1 MKEIIKQLE
10 VKNEVFAAEIE
21 KLIREGNRWRQEI
34 EKKDKIME
42 HKIYEEKKNFVQ
54 MDYIKMNEIIERI
67 FKNEYNDDS
76 LKRLKY
82 ILNYSYK
89 TSDSYKYSIELIK
102 EYLLILIK
110 DGILTK
116 EPASEYLLTP
126 IFRVYSDDYYLLRD
140 VTNYMDLEDKNR
152 FCAEVLKADPFIHDH
167 LIRTGK
173 ITSFDRQAASE
184 LHECSALGDLELLR
198 YLLHKTYD
206 LNVKTANIDQF
217 NSQWVIINSVISMLL
232 ERKVITTNR
241 FSHIGIGISITVRNK
256 NYFIDTCY
264 LSQL

>member
-1 MKEIIKQLE
+1 MEELLLLE
-10 VKNEVFAAEIE
+10 KSEEDINIE
-21 KLIREGNRWRQEI
+21 L
-34 EKKDKIME
+34 
-42 HKIYEEKKNFVQ
+42 Y
-54 MDYIKMNEIIERI
+54 EIIERLR
-67 FKNEYNDDS
+67 KNDYKDDS

-89 TSDSYKYSIELIK
+89 TSDNYKCSIQLIN
-102 EYLLILIK
+102 EYLVILINE
-110 DGILTK
+110 GILST
-116 EPASEYLLTP
+116 EPTSEYFSTP

-140 VTNYMDLEDKNR
+140 VPKYMDLEDRDR

-256 NYFIDTCY
+256 NYFSDTCY
-264 LSQL
+264 LAQL

>member
-1 MKEIIKQLE
+1 MEELLLLE
-10 VKNEVFAAEIE
+10 KSEEDINIE
-21 KLIREGNRWRQEI
+21 L
-34 EKKDKIME
+34 
-42 HKIYEEKKNFVQ
+42 Y
-54 MDYIKMNEIIERI
+54 EIIERLR
-67 FKNEYNDDS
+67 KNDYKDDS
-76 LKRLKY
+76 LKRLRY
-82 ILNYSYK
+82 IVTYSSKASTLNPG
-89 TSDSYKYSIELIK
+89 SIQLIK
-102 EYLLILIK
+102 EYLLILL
-110 DGILTK
+110 GHGLLSL
-116 EPASEYLLTP
+116 EPESGYFSTP

-264 LSQL
+264 LAQL

>member
-1 MKEIIKQLE
+1 MEELLLLE
-10 VKNEVFAAEIE
+10 KSEEDINIE
-21 KLIREGNRWRQEI
+21 L
-34 EKKDKIME
+34 
-42 HKIYEEKKNFVQ
+42 Y
-54 MDYIKMNEIIERI
+54 EIIERLR
-67 FKNEYNDDS
+67 KNDYKDDS

-89 TSDSYKYSIELIK
+89 TSDNYKCSIQLIN
-102 EYLLILIK
+102 EYLVILINE
-110 DGILTK
+110 GILST
-116 EPASEYLLTP
+116 EPTSEYFSTP

-140 VTNYMDLEDKNR
+140 VPKYMDLEDRDR

-264 LSQL
+264 LAQL

>member
-1 MKEIIKQLE
+1 MEELLLLE
-10 VKNEVFAAEIE
+10 KSEEDINIE
-21 KLIREGNRWRQEI
+21 L
-34 EKKDKIME
+34 
-42 HKIYEEKKNFVQ
+42 Y
-54 MDYIKMNEIIERI
+54 EIIERLR
-67 FKNEYNDDS
+67 KNDYKDDS

-82 ILNYSYK
+82 ILNYHYK
-89 TSDSYKYSIELIK
+89 TSDSHKCSIQLIK
-102 EYLLILIK
+102 EYLLILL
-110 DGILTK
+110 GHGLLSL
-116 EPASEYLLTP
+116 EPESGYFSTP

-206 LNVKTANIDQF
+206 LNVKTADEVQLNYQSIMID
-217 NSQWVIINSVISMLL
+217 SIINMLL
-232 ERKVITTNR
+232 CRKVITEYE
-241 FSHIGIGISITVRNK
+241 FSQPNISVCIIAK
-256 NYFIDTCY
+256 QKKYFINKRY
-264 LSQL
+264 LARL

>member
-1 MKEIIKQLE
+1 MEELLLLE
-10 VKNEVFAAEIE
+10 KSEEDINIE
-21 KLIREGNRWRQEI
+21 L
-34 EKKDKIME
+34 
-42 HKIYEEKKNFVQ
+42 Y
-54 MDYIKMNEIIERI
+54 EIIERLR
-67 FKNEYNDDS
+67 KNDYKDDS

-82 ILNYSYK
+82 ILNYHYK
-89 TSDSYKYSIELIK
+89 TSDSHKCSIQLIK
-102 EYLLILIK
+102 EYLLILL
-110 DGILTK
+110 GHGLLSL
-116 EPASEYLLTP
+116 EPESGYFSTP

-264 LSQL
+264 LAQL

>member
-1 MKEIIKQLE
+1 MEELLLLE
-10 VKNEVFAAEIE
+10 KSEEDINIE
-21 KLIREGNRWRQEI
+21 L
-34 EKKDKIME
+34 
-42 HKIYEEKKNFVQ
+42 Y
-54 MDYIKMNEIIERI
+54 EIIERLR
-67 FKNEYNDDS
+67 KNDYKDDS

-89 TSDSYKYSIELIK
+89 TSDNYKCSIQLIN
-102 EYLLILIK
+102 EYLVILINE
-110 DGILTK
+110 GILST
-116 EPASEYLLTP
+116 EPTSEYFSTP

-140 VTNYMDLEDKNR
+140 VPKYMDLEDRDR

-206 LNVKTANIDQF
+206 LNVKTADAIKLNYQSIMID
-217 NSQWVIINSVISMLL
+217 SIINMLL
-232 ERKVITTNR
+232 KRKVITEDA
-241 FSHIGIGISITVRNK
+241 FSHPNIGFSVTIRNK
-256 NYFIDTCY
+256 NYLIDTRY
-264 LSQL
+264 FAQL

>member
-1 MKEIIKQLE
+1 MEELLLLE
-10 VKNEVFAAEIE
+10 KS
-21 KLIREGNRWRQEI
+21 
-34 EKKDKIME
+34 
-42 HKIYEEKKNFVQ
+42 EEDINIGL
-54 MDYIKMNEIIERI
+54 YEIIERLR
-67 FKNEYNDDS
+67 KNDYKDDS
-76 LKRLKY
+76 LKRLRYVLTYSFKAST
-82 ILNYSYK
+82 LNPG
-89 TSDSYKYSIELIK
+89 SIQLIK
-102 EYLLILIK
+102 EYLLILL
-110 DGILTK
+110 GHGLLSL
-116 EPASEYLLTP
+116 EPESGYFSTP

-264 LSQL
+264 LAQL

>member
-1 MKEIIKQLE
+1 MEELLLLE
-10 VKNEVFAAEIE
+10 KSEEDINIE
-21 KLIREGNRWRQEI
+21 L
-34 EKKDKIME
+34 
-42 HKIYEEKKNFVQ
+42 Y
-54 MDYIKMNEIIERI
+54 EIIERLR
-67 FKNEYNDDS
+67 KNDYKDDS
-76 LKRLKY
+76 LKKLRY
-82 ILNYSYK
+82 IVTYSSKASTLNPG
-89 TSDSYKYSIELIK
+89 SIQLIK
-102 EYLLILIK
+102 EYLLILL
-110 DGILTK
+110 GHGLLSL
-116 EPASEYLLTP
+116 EPESGYFSTP

-264 LSQL
+264 LAQL